1 MLGRL
6 TKNSLKATFH
16 SVYNIYIAMAVIG
29 VIMLVML
36 LVDWTKWGDTGIGVG
51 YLIKI
56 VASVALCLTAG
67 IGVLM
72 TFVAV
77 FGEFNRNLYG
87 NEGYLTLSLPVRSS
101 TLMFSKW
108 LSASFWVIVSYL
120 ALVGCAFGSF
130 IYIVK
135 HSMNE
140 YASTYD
146 LILQLVDQLSYSSG
160 VVTPSINVILNL
172 AAMYAFEGA
181 VRACVFVLMVFFA
194 ITLSHCRPFSK
205 RGKLGTLI
213 WFFLT
218 FFGVYVF
225 AGIITKLVKIYIV
238 VSDTHYTVTLSEYQ
252 VQQAWKLGFGAYSIT
267 NLYCTVIAAIF
278 LFMLCC
284 VLLDRKVN
292 AD

>member
-6 TKNSLKATFH
+6 SKNSLKATFH

-29 VIMLVML
+29 AIMLVML
-36 LVDWTKWGDTGIGVG
+36 LVDWTQWGDTGVGVG

-56 VASVALCLTAG
+56 VASAALCITAG

-77 FGEFNRNLYG
+77 FSEFNRNLYG
-87 NEGYLTLSLPVRSS
+87 NEGYLTLSLPVKSS

-130 IYIVK
+130 LYIAK
-135 HSMNE
+135 HLMND

-160 VVTPSINVILNL
+160 AVTPSINVVMNL
-172 AAMYAFEGA
+172 ATMYAFSGA
-181 VRACVFVLMVFFA
+181 VRACVFVLIVFFA
-194 ITLSHCRPFSK
+194 ITLSHCRPFSS

-213 WFFLT
+213 YALGTLFA
-218 FFGVYVF
+218 VYVF
-225 AGIITKLVKIYIV
+225 SAIITKLVKIYIV

-252 VQQAWKLGFGAYSIT
+252 VQQAWKLGFGAYSVT

-284 VLLDRKVN
+284 VLVDRKVN

>member
-6 TKNSLKATFH
+6 TKNSLKATFNA
-16 SVYNIYIAMAVIG
+16 VYNIYIAMAVIG
-29 VIMLVML
+29 AIMLVML

-56 VASVALCLTAG
+56 AASIALCITAG

-77 FGEFNRNLYG
+77 FREFRRNLYG
-87 NEGYLTLSLPVRSS
+87 NEGYLTMSLPVRSS
-101 TLMFSKW
+101 TLVFSKW
-108 LSASFWVIVSYL
+108 LSASFWVVISYL
-120 ALVGCAFGSF
+120 TLMGCAFGSF

-146 LILQLVDQLSYSSG
+146 LVMQLVDQLCYSAG

-172 AAMYAFEGA
+172 AVMYATEGA
-181 VRACVFVLMVFFA
+181 ARACVFVLMVFFA
-194 ITLSHCRPFSK
+194 ITLSHCRPYS
-205 RGKLGTLI
+205 RHGKAGTL
-213 WFFLT
+213 LYTLAT
-218 FFGVYVF
+218 FFTVYVF
-225 AGIITKLVKIYIV
+225 AGVITKLIKIYIV

-267 NLYCTVIAAIF
+267 NIYCTVLAAVF
-278 LFMLCC
+278 LFMFCC
-284 VLLDRKVN
+284 VLVDRRVN
-292 AD
+292 VD

>member
-1 MLGRL
+1 MLGKL
-6 TKNSLKATFH
+6 SKTSLKATFNA
-16 SVYNIYIAMAVIG
+16 VYNIYIAMAVIG

-36 LVDWTKWGDTGIGVG
+36 LVDWTKWGDTGVGVG

-56 VASVALCLTAG
+56 VASAALCITAG

-77 FGEFNRNLYG
+77 FSEFRRNMYG

-101 TLMFSKW
+101 TLMLAKW
-108 LSASFWVIVSYL
+108 LAASFWVIVSYL

-146 LILQLVDQLSYSSG
+146 LVMQLVDQLSYSAG
-160 VVTPSINVILNL
+160 AVTPSINVILNL
-172 AAMYAFEGA
+172 AAMYAFSGA
-181 VRACVFVLMVFFA
+181 VRACVFVLIVFFA

-213 WFFLT
+213 YFFAS

-225 AGIITKLVKIYIV
+225 AAIITKLVKIYIV

-252 VQQAWKLGFGAYSIT
+252 VQQAWMLGFGAYSIT
-267 NLYCTVIAAIF
+267 NIYCTVIAAIF
-278 LFMLCC
+278 LFMICC
-284 VLLDRKVN
+284 LLLDRKVN

>member
-6 TKNSLKATFH
+6 SKNSLKATFH

-36 LVDWTKWGDTGIGVG
+36 LVDWTKWGDTGVGVG

-108 LSASFWVIVSYL
+108 LAASFWVIVSYL

-181 VRACVFVLMVFFA
+181 VRACIFVLMVFFA

-205 RGKLGTLI
+205 RGKFGTLI

-218 FFGVYVF
+218 FFGVYGF
-225 AGIITKLVKIYIV
+225 SAIITKLVKIYIV

>member
-1 MLGRL
+1 MLGKL
-6 TKNSLKATFH
+6 SKNSLKATFNA
-16 SVYNIYIAMAVIG
+16 VYNIYIAMAIIG
-29 VIMLVML
+29 VMMLVML
-36 LVDWTKWGDTGIGVG
+36 LVDWNKWGDTGVGVG
-51 YLIKI
+51 YVIKI
-56 VASVALCLTAG
+56 IASVALCLTAG

-77 FGEFNRNLYG
+77 FSEFKRNMFG

-101 TLMFSKW
+101 TLVFSKW

-120 ALVGCAFGSF
+120 ALMGCAFGSF

-135 HSMNE
+135 HSMTE

-146 LILQLVDQLSYSSG
+146 LVMQLVDQLCYSAG
-160 VVTPSINVILNL
+160 IVTPSINVILNL
-172 AAMYAFEGA
+172 ATMYAVEGA
-181 VRACVFVLMVFFA
+181 TRACVFVLILFFA
-194 ITLSHCRPFSK
+194 LTLSHCRPFSR
-205 RGKLGTLI
+205 RGKVGTLI
-213 WFFLT
+213 YFLGT
-218 FFGVYVF
+218 YFAVDVF
-225 AGIITKLVKIYIV
+225 ARIITKLVKIYIV

-267 NLYCTVIAAIF
+267 NIYCTVIAAVF

-284 VLLDRKVN
+284 VLVDRKVN